1 MSNNDYLDLR
11 SPRSVEQ
18 LAHDCRAKLDNDAQE
33 FPSKEVQVMPM
44 TEAFLD
50 LAERVLKLEDRS

>member
-1 MSNNDYLDLR
+1 MTINDYLDMR
-11 SPRSVEQ
+11 APRSVEQ

-33 FPSKEVQVMPM
+33 FPPKRIEVIPM

-50 LAERVLKLEDRS
+50 LAERVLKLEGRA